1 MFRFKIFF
9 IKAHISLTHVEI
21 YLILVLLLGIGT
33 KAYKLL
39 HRPCSVTMDLEIVL
53 LFFSSTLDIILY
65 YSKFNITIIK
75 DVKSIVYL
83 G

>member
-1 MFRFKIFF
+1 MFSFKIFF

-39 HRPCSVTMDLEIVL
+39 PRPCSVTMDSVVVVVVVFFVNIGCYIL
-53 LFFSSTLDIILY
+53 LQ
-65 YSKFNITIIK
+65 
-75 DVKSIVYL
+75 
-83 G
+83 